1 MANTDRLS
9 GNWPLATP
17 PIFDENQK
25 KFTIQ
30 AGSSFD
36 FKIMAL
42 IEFFSIAGLGILVG
56 LLIFRVGG
64 NQEQKRRLDNAFYQ
78 LLEAQDSRIS
88 LIQLAATAQVSAEV
102 AQEYLERQARVFS
115 ALPDLDEEG
124 NKFYQ
129 FPRLNLPK
137 KFNQQEW

>member
-1 MANTDRLS
+1 
-9 GNWPLATP
+9 
-17 PIFDENQK
+17 
-25 KFTIQ
+25 
-30 AGSSFD
+30 
-36 FKIMAL
+36 MAL

-56 LLIFRVGG
+56 LFIFRVGG

>member
-1 MANTDRLS
+1 MAFIELLS
-9 GNWPLATP
+9 V
-17 PIFDENQK
+17 
-25 KFTIQ
+25 
-30 AGSSFD
+30 
-36 FKIMAL
+36 
-42 IEFFSIAGLGILVG
+42 AGLGVLVG
-56 LLIFRVGG
+56 LLILQVGG
-64 NQEQKRRLDNAFYQ
+64 NKEQKRRLDNAFYQ

-124 NKFYQ
+124 NTFYQ

-137 KFNQQEW
+137 RLKEQGW